1 MLAILQ
7 LPVVMARRVCG
18 PRAPWRAQT
27 RAARTLRACSCQTN
41 VQCWYKKTLRKI
53 IGNSLLLLH
62 VGPGRGRRIEN
73 EGQARREGAHKAS
86 SRKLRVNNQEGNQGG
101 NREET
106 CEGNRANREVTCES
120 SPKQRGGLP

>member
-7 LPVVMARRVCG
+7 LPVVMVWA
-18 PRAPWRAQT
+18 AWRAQQGT
-27 RAARTLRACSCQTN
+27 NSRPLASLQLPNKRAVLVQKNIAENNREIPTAPARRSWPRPQ
-41 VQCWYKKTLRKI
+41 
-53 IGNSLLLLH
+53 
-62 VGPGRGRRIEN
+62 IEN
-73 EGQARREGAHKAS
+73 EGQVRRARARKA